1 MSGEPAEGTRA
12 ALVMPSFDDLDD
24 FAPRGG
30 SRRTEESGTSRKSQ
44 ESGASRKS
52 GESGGSRAG
61 ENPGAAGQAD
71 MQGPEGQG
79 EAETVPTEAPR
90 RKARPAEAP
99 AAARHIPSAAET
111 RRAIDA
117 VSHFPSREAA
127 TDGQLNLKGP
137 RHVLDRFRAM
147 CKADRRAYYDMLEI
161 LMDQF
166 EGRTPQG

>member
-1 MSGEPAEGTRA
+1 MTSGTTEGTRE
-12 ALVMPSFDDLDD
+12 ALSMPSFDDLDD
-24 FAPRGG
+24 FTPRNG
-30 SRRTEESGTSRKSQ
+30 RRESQRRD
-44 ESGASRKS
+44 ASRKAA
-52 GESGGSRAG
+52 EHD
-61 ENPGAAGQAD
+61 EPIDPAGQGGAVK
-71 MQGPEGQG
+71 G
-79 EAETVPTEAPR
+79 TVPDEAPR
-90 RKARPAEAP
+90 RKSRTLDATAEV
-99 AAARHIPSAAET
+99 RHVPSAAET

-166 EGRTPQG
+166 EGRTP